1 VEETVMSGRGIFTVA
16 TFVMLALV
24 GSATNH
30 VARADWF
37 EFVGNPDSCPL
48 MLEFLGP
55 LGSCI

>member
-1 VEETVMSGRGIFTVA
+1 MSGRRILTVG

-24 GSATNH
+24 GSATSH

-37 EFVGNPDSCPL
+37 EFVGSPDSCPL

-55 LGSCI
+55 LGLCI